1 MRYVIDTDLIQQRNY
16 TEAEVLGVMFL
27 TACNRGYQEEFLSM
41 QSKGMLDMFGNPTM
55 SAVENVQNILL
66 DADSSVPSEDRLE
79 KLYESMREYF
89 PRGYKVAPYAWRGNK
104 KDVTLKLKKFFK
116 LYGNKYTDEQIL
128 DATRRYVE
136 CFNGNNTH
144 MRILKYFILKDNESD
159 LATVLENEDDN
170 LTNLFAEI
178 R

>member
-1 MRYVIDTDLIQQRNY
+1 MRYVIDTDLANNRNY

-27 TACNRGYQEEFLSM
+27 TACKRGYQEEFLSM
-41 QSKGMLDMFGNPTM
+41 QSKGMLDMFGNP
-55 SAVENVQNILL
+55 SVNAVEDVQNILL
-66 DADSSVPSEDRLE
+66 DADSYIPKEERLDRL
-79 KLYESMREYF
+79 YEAMREYF
-89 PRGYKVAPYAWRGNK
+89 PHGYKMAPYAWRGNR

-116 LYGNKYTDEQIL
+116 MYGNKYTDEQIL

-136 CFNGNNTH
+136 CFNGDNTH

-159 LATVLENEDDN
+159 LATVLENKDDN

>member
-1 MRYVIDTDLIQQRNY
+1 MRYVIDTDLANNRNY

-27 TACNRGYQEEFLSM
+27 SACKRGYQEEFLSM
-41 QSKGMLDMFGNPTM
+41 QSKGMLDMFGNP
-55 SAVENVQNILL
+55 SVNAVEDVQNILL
-66 DADSSVPSEDRLE
+66 DADSYVPTEKRLDN
-79 KLYESMREYF
+79 LYEAMREYF
-89 PRGYKVAPYAWRGNK
+89 PHGFKVASYAWRGNK

-116 LYGNKYTDEQIL
+116 LYGDKYTDEQIL
-128 DATRRYVE
+128 DATRRYTE
-136 CFNGNNTH
+136 CFSGDNTH

-159 LATVLENEDDN
+159 LATVLENKDDD

>member
-79 KLYESMREYF
+79 KLY
-89 PRGYKVAPYAWRGNK
+89 
-104 KDVTLKLKKFFK
+104 
-116 LYGNKYTDEQIL
+116 
-128 DATRRYVE
+128 
-136 CFNGNNTH
+136 
-144 MRILKYFILKDNESD
+144 
-159 LATVLENEDDN
+159 
-170 LTNLFAEI
+170 
-178 R
+178 